1 MCPNE
6 VKLTRVGEGSYEIP
20 FDYGQ
25 MKDIH
30 IENWWEVDFS
40 NTKLLAAAVLNCI
53 TSSFEYELDV
63 LKKGARYD
71 ALDSKIHWRYSKDE
85 SGRRVIDSIVI
96 DINLDVPDELDEHV
110 KVVDEHMN
118 HGCTITRSLKRGI
131 PIELRINEKRNPELA
146 T

>member
-1 MCPNE
+1 MSPNE

-20 FDYGQ
+20 FNYGQ

-40 NTKLLAAAVLNCI
+40 NTKLLSAAVLNCI

-63 LKKGARYD
+63 LKKGARYST
-71 ALDSKIHWRYSKDE
+71 LDSKIHWRYGKDE
-85 SGRRVIDSIVI
+85 SGRRIIDSITI
-96 DINLDVPDELDEHV
+96 YINLEVPDDIQPEHL

-131 PIELRINEKRNPELA
+131 PIELKINEK
-146 T
+146 